1 MHVVPLELGSDPRKH
16 GWKARSQGRV
26 HCPCQLLRP
35 LRPGPRGGSGVWPSP
50 TEKRGH
56 WDICPYETH
65 PWFVEGYFW
74 GDNSLPAASH
84 LTWVFPPQ
92 PVRRQHHF
100 LKEAFSMPPA
110 RADPLFIRLSH
121 PLRSFRIS
129 YHSRNCIIN
138 CVISCLMSVSSH
150 QLPRPVKSAS

>member
-1 MHVVPLELGSDPRKH
+1 MPVVHLGLGGDPRKH
-16 GWKARSQGRV
+16 GWKAGAKEESIV
-26 HCPCQLLRP
+26 TVSCCIHCAQAHGEAL
-35 LRPGPRGGSGVWPSP
+35 GGWPSP
-50 TEKRGH
+50 TEKRSN

-65 PWFVEGYFW
+65 PSFAEGYFW

-92 PVRRQHHF
+92 PVSQHHF
-100 LKEAFSMPPA
+100 PKEAFSTPPA
-110 RADPLFIRLSH
+110 RADPLLIRPSH
-121 PLRSFRIS
+121 PPRSFRIS
-129 YHSRNCIIN
+129 YHSSNCIIN